1 MAEHEGILLGGEV
14 IEGRI
19 TTLTRELLAV
29 GRGLGNELGEPV
41 SILFLGEEVSEV
53 AQEAI
58 LLGADRSYVVGG
70 PPWER
75 LHPDYYAEVL
85 AAVSRQIRPR
95 LILLGQSDLGRD
107 AAPRLAARLQTV
119 VTLDCTEVKVDS
131 ETGRI
136 LQTRSV
142 YGGKAMAVWTS
153 KHEPQVI
160 TLRARAVK
168 PAEPDASRSG
178 EVVPLNIRVD
188 ESKVKGTLLQTVRE
202 PVKGV
207 ALEEAKVVVAG
218 GGGIGGSEGFR
229 MLEELAQL
237 LGGAVGAT
245 RVPCDE
251 GWVSSS
257 LEIGQT
263 GHVVSPDLYIAV
275 GISGAPQHVVG
286 CSNSKWIVA
295 INRDPEAP
303 IFRLADFGVVG
314 DYREAIPALLE
325 KLKELLS
332 A

>member
-1 MAEHEGILLGGEV
+1 MAEYEGILLGGEV

-19 TTLTRELLAV
+19 AALTRELLAV
-29 GRGLGNELGEPV
+29 GRRLGNELGEPV
-41 SILFLGEEVSEV
+41 SILFLGEDVSKV

-58 LLGADRSYVVGG
+58 LLGADRSYIVSG
-70 PPWER
+70 PPWEH

-85 AAVSRQIRPR
+85 ATVSQQVRPR
-95 LILLGQSDLGRD
+95 VILLSQSDLGRD
-107 AAPRLAARLQTV
+107 VAPRLAARLQAV
-119 VTLDCTEVKVDS
+119 VTLDCTEVNVDS

-142 YGGKAMAVWTS
+142 YGGKAMATWAS
-153 KHEPQVI
+153 KQEPQVI

-178 EVVPLNIRVD
+178 EVVTLDISVD
-188 ESKVKGTLLQTVRE
+188 ESRVKGRLLQTVRE

-207 ALEEAKVVVAG
+207 ALEDAKVIVAG

-229 MLEELAQL
+229 MLEELALL

-251 GWVSSS
+251 GWVPLS

-263 GHVVSPDLYIAV
+263 GHVVTPNLYIAV
-275 GISGAPQHVVG
+275 GISGASQHIVG
-286 CSNSKWIVA
+286 CSDSKCIVA
-295 INRDPEAP
+295 INKDPEAP
-303 IFRLADFGVVG
+303 IFKVSDFGVVG

-325 KLKELLS
+325 RLRDLIAL
-332 A
+332 